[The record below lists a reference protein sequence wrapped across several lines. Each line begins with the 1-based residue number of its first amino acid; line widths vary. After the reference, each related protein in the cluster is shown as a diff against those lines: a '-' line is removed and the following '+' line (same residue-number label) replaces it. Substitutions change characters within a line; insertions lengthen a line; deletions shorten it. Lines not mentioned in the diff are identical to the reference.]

1 VVSAR
6 SSPGATSTSA
16 TASTARSREEVLA
29 AVSVD
34 GSAAAADLER
44 VRRDRVGAGSAGD
57 SPELVVDASAEA
69 STLAA
74 LGTSSACPGAP
85 AVLDADRVRVRRV
98 AVVGASDVAAGGATT
113 GSGAWKSI
121 AGAATRRAERD
132 TRGAGSGDSVAAK
145 GDSAGGA
152 AFLVAR
158 RAGFFT
164 GGAAVSD
171 AAAAVAGASTGA
183 DPVLAGAASVFFAVL
198 RRAVAFFV
206 VAAAAG
212 SVPADGVS
220 LPVTFFVARFRAV
233 FLAGAVPSVVVSV
246 VFVVC
251 SVSSMDG
258 APVVPRAPVSAP
270 HGDCVKSGLDLLCR
284 KACGWG

>member
-1 VVSAR
+1 M
-6 SSPGATSTSA
+6 T
-16 TASTARSREEVLA
+16 
-29 AVSVD
+29 
-34 GSAAAADLER
+34 
-44 VRRDRVGAGSAGD
+44 
-57 SPELVVDASAEA
+57 
-69 STLAA
+69 
-74 LGTSSACPGAP
+74 
-85 AVLDADRVRVRRV
+85 
-98 AVVGASDVAAGGATT
+98 
-113 GSGAWKSI
+113 
-121 AGAATRRAERD
+121 
-132 TRGAGSGDSVAAK
+132 AK
-145 GDSAGGA
+145 GDSAGDA

>member
-1 VVSAR
+1 
-6 SSPGATSTSA
+6 
-16 TASTARSREEVLA
+16 
-29 AVSVD
+29 
-34 GSAAAADLER
+34 
-44 VRRDRVGAGSAGD
+44 VRRDRVGAGSAGA

-98 AVVGASDVAAGGATT
+98 AVVGASDVAAGGAAP

-132 TRGAGSGDSVAAK
+132 TRGSGDSVAAK

-171 AAAAVAGASTGA
+171 AAAAVAGASTGADPVLSTGA